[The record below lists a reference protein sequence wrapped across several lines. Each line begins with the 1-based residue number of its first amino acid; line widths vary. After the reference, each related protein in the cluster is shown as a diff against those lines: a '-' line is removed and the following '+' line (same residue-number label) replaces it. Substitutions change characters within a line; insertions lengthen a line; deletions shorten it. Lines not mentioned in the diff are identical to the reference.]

1 MNKNIRKIFS
11 NLMLIILIPFL
22 TSQNLNAGKN
32 NGKLKKTVVAWVCTK
47 DGSKYLKDQRR
58 LMKHFKNERSR
69 DKQAGRFLICDSK
82 PATIMVLLLLLSGS
96 GIGIHS
102 YINRAPMPVLDS
114 CSSKTSELSTCRAEL
129 DNSRLDL
136 EKCKSTLSGYELDCS
151 DRLKK
156 CKDAL
161 DIYDKNIR
169 GKR

>member
-22 TSQNLNAGKN
+22 TSQNLNAGK
-32 NGKLKKTVVAWVCTK
+32 KISYHKPAVAWPCTK
-47 DGSKYLKDQRR
+47 AGREYLKYQRR
-58 LMKHFKNERSR
+58 LVKHLENEGFQ

-136 EKCKSTLSGYELDCS
+136 EKCKSTLSGYKLDCS